1 VDCTG
6 GGDSQ
11 SYGGGGGAES
21 VAAGDDDD
29 EVKLGSARLPEPP
42 HETDRVVGGDGGDG
56 GTTDAGVC
64 ELEGGGA
71 EGEAAPEAVEE
82 VGSAEGEA
90 AINMAEGEAAGLA
103 RARRRAHSQHELR
116 SRLASCLLAAAGGA
130 AASAT
135 AASPPSVGFGAV
147 HRCLQRGGVY
157 AHEPAA
163 AGVGGAA
170 LTKAD
175 VSALWFAALRSCAES
190 TVTSKVSADRRRRES
205 SESSGSA
212 TQQVRPFRR
221 QFRLIFTY
229 VLSVLVTEYR
239 GVRFGGRFGC
249 DSPVERLFFLVT
261 QC

>member
-1 VDCTG
+1 MDCTG

-212 TQQVRPFRR
+212 TQQVR
-221 QFRLIFTY
+221 
-229 VLSVLVTEYR
+229 R
-239 GVRFGGRFGC
+239 GVHFGGSSG
-249 DSPVERLFFLVT
+249 
-261 QC
+261 